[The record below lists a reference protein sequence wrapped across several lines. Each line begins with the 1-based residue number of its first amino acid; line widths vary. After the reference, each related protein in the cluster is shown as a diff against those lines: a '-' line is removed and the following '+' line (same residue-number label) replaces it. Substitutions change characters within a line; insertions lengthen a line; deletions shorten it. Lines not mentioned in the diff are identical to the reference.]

1 MKSPCPKMEQS
12 AIEEQENNAGTHKQP
27 IVLPQIME
35 LTVLTNS
42 AIRGEIK

>member
-1 MKSPCPKMEQS
+1 MSENGAKCH
-12 AIEEQENNAGTHKQP
+12 EEQENKAGTHKQS
-27 IVLPQIME
+27 IVLPQIMD

>member
-1 MKSPCPKMEQS
+1 MESQCPKMEQS
-12 AIEEQENNAGTHKQP
+12 AIEEQENNGGTHKQP
-27 IVLPQIME
+27 TVLPQIME

>member
-1 MKSPCPKMEQS
+1 MEQS

>member
-1 MKSPCPKMEQS
+1 MGQN
-12 AIEEQENNAGTHKQP
+12 AIEEKENNVGPHKQP
-27 IVLPQIME
+27 IFLLQIMK

>member
-1 MKSPCPKMEQS
+1 MEQG
-12 AIEEQENNAGTHKQP
+12 AIGEQENNAGTHKQP
-27 IVLPQIME
+27 IVLTQIME